1 LWEQNK
7 KYTKM
12 KKYIVH
18 TESSWSFAIAA
29 ANYREALATGRRIC
43 RHSGEKFTRVRIVK

>member
-1 LWEQNK
+1 
-7 KYTKM
+7 M

>member
-1 LWEQNK
+1 VG
-7 KYTKM
+7 TKQKRTIM

-18 TESSWSFAIAA
+18 TASDWSFAIAA
-29 ANYREALATGRRIC
+29 ANYREAIATGRRIC